1 MVIDEYNAGGGAF
14 AGAFDGTGG
23 GALGAVDARLEMT
36 VGSGTAHVIK
46 RVLDPRYSLA
56 YGPLSYGLSWGALE
70 MTFMTW
76 PGVRYVL
83 GSR

>member
-36 VGSGTAHVIK
+36 VGSGTRCQPTSSNV
-46 RVLDPRYSLA
+46 
-56 YGPLSYGLSWGALE
+56 
-70 MTFMTW
+70 F
-76 PGVRYVL
+76 
-83 GSR
+83 